1 MASQLSTQATT
12 SPQTET
18 AAPTRRST
26 SRLWVRVAGLAVGLS
41 LASCGSAIATAS
53 PGGASAPLSARATRS
68 EQQIRSLETR
78 GYVQDMCTRK
88 GTAMYNPSTHRIV
101 TVKL

>member
-1 MASQLSTQATT
+1 MSPQSSPQAAT
-12 SPQTET
+12 SPNAET
-18 AAPTRRST
+18 ADRSRK
-26 SRLWVRVAGLAVGLS
+26 SRLMTRAVGVALGLS

-53 PGGASAPLSARATRS
+53 QGASTPLSARATHS

-78 GYVQDMCTRK
+78 GYVPDMCTLK

-101 TVKL
+101 TVAS